1 MPGSP
6 ADAISRAVE
15 RSQRLLFP
23 FNANKW
29 FALGFTVFLAQCGE
43 SGGSSFPNIPGGS
56 SPTPRP
62 GGSSGGGTGGSWAA
76 DLQQMFADAWAFL
89 NRDLALYV
97 TLAAVSAALILGL
110 WVLVVWLSSRAKLM
124 FVESVIWD
132 RVDVATQWTRA
143 GDLGMSLCKCRLLL
157 GFCGWMLILGGTVA
171 GVVAALPDFQ
181 SGQFFGPR
189 ALIGYGILLG
199 TSVVFGLPLTIA
211 LAILD
216 DFVVPL
222 MVVRN
227 ARVREAWSMCSAEVL
242 SGNVGGVIVFYL
254 LRIGLAFA
262 IGIAV
267 MIVSCLTCCLT
278 AIPYIGTV
286 ILLPV
291 FVFSRAYPLCYL
303 ETLGVSV
310 FPVAEPS
317 WAIHEEWRFP
327 K

>member
-1 MPGSP
+1 
-6 ADAISRAVE
+6 
-15 RSQRLLFP
+15 
-23 FNANKW
+23 
-29 FALGFTVFLAQCGE
+29 
-43 SGGSSFPNIPGGS
+43 
-56 SPTPRP
+56 
-62 GGSSGGGTGGSWAA
+62 
-76 DLQQMFADAWAFL
+76 
-89 NRDLALYV
+89 
-97 TLAAVSAALILGL
+97 
-110 WVLVVWLSSRAKLM
+110 
-124 FVESVIWD
+124 
-132 RVDVATQWTRA
+132 
-143 GDLGMSLCKCRLLL
+143 
-157 GFCGWMLILGGTVA
+157 
-171 GVVAALPDFQ
+171 
-181 SGQFFGPR
+181 
-189 ALIGYGILLG
+189 
-199 TSVVFGLPLTIA
+199 
-211 LAILD
+211 
-216 DFVVPL
+216 
-222 MVVRN
+222 
-227 ARVREAWSMCSAEVL
+227 MCSAEVL